1 MTRFVGPLLAAL
13 TFAMAV
19 HAQPGASPSEL
30 RRENDQLRERVHE
43 LEAATTRLQEEV
55 DQLTATITAL
65 RSELAAALQALQ
77 DAKTIMPVEPDTTE
91 EEAAPLHVAPPE
103 TEPSIDLAQH
113 PFASPAALY
122 EALKREYAAAL
133 GEQPFESSEEHAQ
146 FLRDARRWVN
156 QIKLNRRSAVTWE
169 VELESSDR
177 VDTQIV
183 DCMFKVIWPETGEP
197 FGEAFLVRLS
207 GRDAIR
213 VLESPDTDRWILE
226 ANLAARPVINE
237 TRADAGVFNAP
248 RLIGPFVEFDY
259 DLSVRSIRPASNLPE
274 SPDS

>member
-1 MTRFVGPLLAAL
+1 MTRFFGPLLAAFIF
-13 TFAMAV
+13 TVAV

-30 RRENDQLRERVHE
+30 RRENDQLKERVHE
-43 LEAATTRLQEEV
+43 LEAATSRLQEEV
-55 DQLTATITAL
+55 DQLTATIAAL

-77 DAKTIMPVEPDTTE
+77 EAKSVAPATPETIE
-91 EEAAPLHVAPPE
+91 EESAPIPE
-103 TEPSIDLAQH
+103 MPSESQPSIDLAQH

-122 EALKREYAAAL
+122 EALKREYTAAL
-133 GEQPFESSEEHAQ
+133 GDQPFETPEEHAQ
-146 FLRDARRWVN
+146 FLRDVRRWVN

-177 VDTQIV
+177 VDTQVV
-183 DCMFKVIWPETGEP
+183 DCMFAVIWPETNEPLGEP
-197 FGEAFLVRLS
+197 FLVRLS
-207 GRDAIR
+207 GRDALR
-213 VLESPDTDRWILE
+213 VLESPDTHRWILE

-237 TRADAGVFNAP
+237 SRAEAGVFNAP

-259 DLSVRSIRPASNLPE
+259 DLSVRSIRPAPNEQE